1 LIICMIESRTVAPRN
16 AKSYDGIPRISRIVR
31 DLKKGIMAYF
41 RKQKNGWRAEV
52 ETQGVRKS
60 KIHPTK
66 AHAQAWATAE
76 EAAIIKGA
84 STSYPDKTLADA
96 LDKYADTVSIKK
108 RSCRSEQMRFT
119 AMKRD
124 FPALCGKALHK
135 ITPADIGEWRD
146 ERRKTVADSSVV
158 REACSLK
165 NLWNVAREEWG
176 WCGDSPWK
184 KAKMPKKAHARTR
197 QTSGNEI
204 YRLVRS
210 MGYVTGQ
217 KPATMQQEVAYAYLV
232 AHHTAMRA
240 GELLSLRKSTV
251 DLNRRV
257 ITLSHHKTVHEVGTR
272 FVPFTKRALR
282 LLKLLDGWTTDKY
295 FTVDS
300 ASLDTLY
307 RKVRDRLMIDNL
319 RFHDSRAAALT
330 RLSKRMDVLRLA
342 KISGHKDLNQ
352 LMDAYYRQTA
362 ADIALT
368 I

>member
-1 LIICMIESRTVAPRN
+1 MLIIRTVESRTVTPRN
-16 AKSYDGIPRISRIVR
+16 TKSYDGASQISRKVR
-31 DLKKGIMAYF
+31 EAGEIMAYF
-41 RKQKNGWRAEV
+41 RKLKSGWRAEI
-52 ETQGVRKS
+52 ELMGVRKS
-60 KIHPTK
+60 KVKPTK
-66 AHAQAWATAE
+66 AQAQSWAAVE

-84 STSYPDKTLADA
+84 STAYPNKTLADA
-96 LDKYADTVSIKK
+96 LDKYADTISVSK
-108 RSCRSEQMRFT
+108 RSCRSERLRFE
-119 AMKRD
+119 AMKRE
-124 FPALCGKALHK
+124 FPALCSKVLHT

-146 ERRKTVADSSVV
+146 ARRKTVADSSVV

-165 NLWNVAREEWG
+165 NLWNVARDEWA

-184 KAKMPKKAHARTR
+184 KAKMPKKALARTR
-197 QTSGNEI
+197 QTSSNEI

-210 MGYVTGQ
+210 MGYVTGK

-240 GELLSLRKSTV
+240 GEVLSLSKSTV
-251 DLNRRV
+251 DLNKRV
-257 ITLSHHKTVHEVGTR
+257 ITLVHHKTVDEVGIR

-282 LLKLLDGWTTDKY
+282 LLKLLDGWATDKY

-307 RKVRDRLMIDNL
+307 RKVRDRLMIENL

>member
-1 LIICMIESRTVAPRN
+1 
-16 AKSYDGIPRISRIVR
+16 
-31 DLKKGIMAYF
+31 MAYY
-41 RKQKNGWRAEV
+41 RKIKTGWRV
-52 ETQGVRKS
+52 EISKHGIRKS
-60 KIHPTK
+60 SVHATK
-66 AHAQAWATAE
+66 AHAQAWAATE

-84 STSYPDKTLADA
+84 SAQYPDKTLSEA
-96 LDKYADTVSIKK
+96 LDKYADTVSVNK
-108 RSCRSEQMRFT
+108 RSERSECLRFQ
-119 AMKRD
+119 AMKRE
-124 FPALCGKALHK
+124 FPALCGKLLYQ

-146 ERRKTVADSSVV
+146 ARRKTVSDSSVV

-184 KAKMPKKAHARTR
+184 KVKMPRKAHARTR
-197 QTSGNEI
+197 QTSSNEI

-210 MGYVTGQ
+210 MGYVTG
-217 KPATMQQEVAYAYLV
+217 KRPATMQQEVAYAYLV

-240 GELLSLRKSTV
+240 GEVLGLRKSTV

-257 ITLSHHKTVHEVGTR
+257 ITLEHHKTEHEVGVR
-272 FVPFTKRALR
+272 FVPFTRRALR
-282 LLKLLDGWTTDKY
+282 LLRLLDGWTTDKY
-295 FTVDS
+295 FKIDS
-300 ASLDTLY
+300 ASLDTLF

-330 RLSKRMDVLRLA
+330 RLSRRMDVWKLA
-342 KISGHKDLNQ
+342 KISGHKDLTQ
-352 LMDAYYRQTA
+352 LYSAYYRASA

>member
-1 LIICMIESRTVAPRN
+1 MAYYRKT
-16 AKSYDGIPRISRIVR
+16 
-31 DLKKGIMAYF
+31 KKG
-41 RKQKNGWRAEV
+41 WRV
-52 ETQGVRKS
+52 EIEKRGVRKS
-60 KIHPTK
+60 SVFPTK
-66 AHAQAWATAE
+66 AHAQAWAAVE
-76 EAAIIKGA
+76 EAAIIKGT
-84 STSYPDKTLADA
+84 STAYPDKTLSEA
-96 LDKYADTVSIKK
+96 LDKYADTVSVKK
-108 RSCRSEQMRFT
+108 RSCRSECMRFA

-124 FPALCGKALHK
+124 FPALCGKVLHT

-146 ERRKTVADSSVV
+146 ARQKTVSDSSVV
-158 REACSLK
+158 REACALK

-197 QTSGNEI
+197 QTNVSEI

-210 MGYVTGQ
+210 MGYVTGRR
-217 KPATMQQEVAYAYLV
+217 PTTPQQEVAYAYLV

-240 GELLSLRKSTV
+240 GEVLGLRKSTV
-251 DLNRRV
+251 DLTRRV
-257 ITLSHHKTVHEVGTR
+257 ITLNTHKTVDEVGIR

-282 LLKLLDGWTTDKY
+282 LLRLLDGWTDDHY
-295 FTVDS
+295 FKIDS

-307 RKVRDRLMIDNL
+307 RKVRDRLMIENL

-330 RLSKRMDVLRLA
+330 RLSKRMDVWKLA

-352 LMDAYYRQTA
+352 LNSAYYRASA
-362 ADIALT
+362 AEIALT

>member
-1 LIICMIESRTVAPRN
+1 
-16 AKSYDGIPRISRIVR
+16 
-31 DLKKGIMAYF
+31 MAYF
-41 RKQKNGWRAEV
+41 RKLKTGWRAEV
-52 ETQGVRKS
+52 EIQGVRKS
-60 KIHPTK
+60 KVHATK
-66 AHAQAWATAE
+66 AHAQAWASVE

-84 STSYPDKTLADA
+84 STAYPDKTLADA
-96 LDKYADTVSIKK
+96 LRKYADTVSTRK
-108 RSCRSEQMRFT
+108 RSCRSEQLRFE
-119 AMKRD
+119 AMQRD
-124 FPALCGKALHK
+124 FPALCGKVLHK

-146 ERRKTVADSSVV
+146 ARRKTVSDSSVV

-176 WCGDSPWK
+176 WCGDSPWG

-197 QTSGNEI
+197 QTSGNEV

-210 MGYVTGQ
+210 MGYVTGK

-240 GELLSLRKSTV
+240 SEVLGLRKSTV
-251 DLNRRV
+251 DLNKRV
-257 ITLSHHKTVHEVGTR
+257 ITLNTHKTVDEVGVR
-272 FVPFTKRALR
+272 YVPFTKRALR
-282 LLKLLDGWTTDKY
+282 LLKLLDGWTDDKY
-295 FTVDS
+295 FKIES
-300 ASLDTLY
+300 ASLDALF
-307 RKVRDRLMIDNL
+307 RKVRDRLLIDNL

-362 ADIALT
+362 ADIAMT

>member
-1 LIICMIESRTVAPRN
+1 MLSRMMQGRIFPA
-16 AKSYDGIPRISRIVR
+16 SCGILGI
-31 DLKKGIMAYF
+31 IMAYY
-41 RKQKNGWRAEV
+41 RKLKSGWRVEV
-52 ETQGVRKS
+52 EKNGVRKS
-60 KIHPTK
+60 KVHPTK
-66 AHAQAWATAE
+66 AHAQAWAATE
-76 EAAIIKGA
+76 EAAIIKGV
-84 STSYPDKTLADA
+84 STAYPDKTLADA
-96 LDKYADTVSIKK
+96 LDKYADTISVNK
-108 RSCRSEQMRFT
+108 RSSRSERLRFE
-119 AMKRD
+119 AMKRE
-124 FPALCGKALHK
+124 FPALCGKVLHT
-135 ITPADIGEWRD
+135 ISPADIGEWRD
-146 ERRKTVADSSVV
+146 ARRKTVADSSVV

-184 KAKMPKKAHARTR
+184 KAKMPKKALARTR
-197 QTSGNEI
+197 QTSSSEI

-210 MGYVTGQ
+210 MGYVTG
-217 KPATMQQEVAYAYLV
+217 KRPITMQQEVAYAYLV

-240 GELLSLRKSTV
+240 GEVLSLRKSTV

-282 LLKLLDGWTTDKY
+282 LLALLDGWTADKY